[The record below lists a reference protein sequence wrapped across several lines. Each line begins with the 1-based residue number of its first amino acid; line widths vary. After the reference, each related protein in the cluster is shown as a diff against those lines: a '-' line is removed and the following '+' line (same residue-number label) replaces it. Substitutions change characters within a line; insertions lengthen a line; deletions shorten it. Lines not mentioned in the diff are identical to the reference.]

1 MAADRRRLS
10 VVPAVATA
18 PGRPL
23 SGSAS
28 AVATTPLFPVWWAS
42 NDCYLEQGIARSV
55 LPLCVGF
62 NAERPLT
69 GTTAERLLM
78 AVQSRPSDG
87 GERQLSATLLTS
99 TPKVLSSRN
108 IDWPAPVARVPRTT
122 GTPPDKSPDPSPLR
136 QRDCL
141 LLVTAAQTGVVPK
154 PRCQAP
160 TAAAAPQS
168 TTSRCRYPTG
178 SRSAGSANTHRWY
191 WLAVSTS
198 RDSAG

>member
-78 AVQSRPSDG
+78 AEPSQREIEARRRKPVVRHFAEARISSEARRAACGRD
-87 GERQLSATLLTS
+87 RQFTADLQCCHSLRLQ
-99 TPKVLSSRN
+99 
-108 IDWPAPVARVPRTT
+108 RTT
-122 GTPPDKSPDPSPLR
+122 RTRGHRARPNDAASIARNRLSLGSQVPPRATKRSVASTIRPLR
-136 QRDCL
+136 SPSEGGLRNL
-141 LLVTAAQTGVVPK
+141 P
-154 PRCQAP
+154 
-160 TAAAAPQS
+160 S
-168 TTSRCRYPTG
+168 TRAIC
-178 SRSAGSANTHRWY
+178 
-191 WLAVSTS
+191 
-198 RDSAG
+198 

>member
-78 AVQSRPSDG
+78 AGTTRSRI
-87 GERQLSATLLTS
+87 L
-99 TPKVLSSRN
+99 
-108 IDWPAPVARVPRTT
+108 
-122 GTPPDKSPDPSPLR
+122 
-136 QRDCL
+136 
-141 LLVTAAQTGVVPK
+141 
-154 PRCQAP
+154 P
-160 TAAAAPQS
+160 TAAVGQTADRAEGLLPGAA
-168 TTSRCRYPTG
+168 
-178 SRSAGSANTHRWY
+178 ANW
-191 WLAVSTS
+191 
-198 RDSAG
+198 